1 MATKQSART
10 PTKPADLDAPFFNVR
25 ETAWLLKC
33 SWNTVRRMLA
43 EGRLGY
49 SQDEKGGAIRISRK
63 DIDAYY
69 DASRIGP
76 RIAHR
81 PRRERVA
88 A

>member
-1 MATKQSART
+1 MATTQSPRT

-33 SWNTVRRMLA
+33 SWNTVRRMLSD
-43 EGRLGY
+43 GRLGY
-49 SQDEKGGAIRISRK
+49 SQDEKGGAIRISRT

-69 DASRIGP
+69 NASRIGP
-76 RIAHR
+76 RVVHQT
-81 PRRERVA
+81 RRQRVA